1 MPLPVQQ
8 AKVKSVLSGDTVQL
22 VAINNP
28 KNERILS
35 LAFVSAPR
43 LRRDDEERGAV
54 ESRDFARKVL
64 VGKVVQFRVLYTLPT
79 GNQRDYGQVTLRDG
93 SQLPELSVAEGWC
106 KVRDDAGR
114 REEGDEAT
122 SLIAKLRV
130 LESRAKADGKGIWDS
145 SASFIK
151 TMYDLS
157 SPQEFVQEWK
167 SRPMD
172 AIVEKVLTGDRVIAR
187 LMHTSTQ
194 HVQTILL
201 IAGIRTPSTKRTNAA
216 DGQDTS
222 AEQYGD
228 EAFDF
233 VDERLMQR
241 RVSVT
246 LLGLSAQNQLV
257 GSIKHPNGDIALFVL
272 KAGLGR
278 CLDQHSTMLG
288 SGMAL
293 MRQAEKYAREHKEGQ
308 FKGTVTPKANGGNQT
323 DAVVS
328 RVFSADT
335 LFLRSHSGTEKR
347 INLTS
352 TRQPKPSDPKQAP
365 WGAEAKEFMRKR
377 LIGKHVKVAIDG
389 KRPATEGY
397 EEREMATIL
406 HGNSNVSLPL
416 VEAGLASV
424 IRHRMDDPDR
434 SPVYDDLLAAEA
446 AAQADQKGIWSPQ
459 PPEAKQYVDYSENLE
474 KAKRLFTLLSRQ
486 KRISGVVDFV
496 KGASRFALLIPRENA
511 KITLV
516 LSGIQAPRSARNPT
530 ETSEPFGKEAHE
542 LASKRLQQRD
552 VEIDVDDT
560 DKNGGFIG
568 KLYIKGENFAKALL
582 EEGFATVR
590 AYSAEKSG
598 NANELF
604 AAEQKAKDARKGL
617 WHDYDPSQEAA
628 DAAAGEEEAQRNE
641 AVNGDQSGGGTA
653 LASPS
658 KDYRDVVVTHVDDS
672 CRLKVQQVGRST
684 TDALSSLMKSLRQFY
699 LTPSNAQP
707 LANPS
712 GVPKVGE
719 YVAAKFSADGEWYR
733 GRVRRN
739 DRDAKT
745 AEIVYSDY
753 GNSESVPW
761 SELRQLSTQFG
772 VNALKTQAVEAA
784 LSFVQFPSGS
794 QEYMREAQQWLM
806 QRLVNDKQLV
816 ARVDHT
822 DARDGTL
829 WVSLFDPEEAT
840 SAGQDKQMDVETA
853 SVNAQAVEE
862 GLGMVGRKLSRWEKA
877 QAPAIEGLRLKE
889 EEAKKQRLGMW
900 EYGDLTED

>member
-1 MPLPVQQ
+1 M
-8 AKVKSVLSGDTVQL
+8 
-22 VAINNP
+22 
-28 KNERILS
+28 
-35 LAFVSAPR
+35 VSPTIA
-43 LRRDDEERGAV
+43 
-54 ESRDFARKVL
+54 S
-64 VGKVVQFRVLYTLPT
+64 TMLPT
-79 GNQRDYGQVTLRDG
+79 VTD
-93 SQLPELSVAEGWC
+93 PV
-106 KVRDDAGR
+106 
-114 REEGDEAT
+114 T
-122 SLIAKLRV
+122 
-130 LESRAKADGKGIWDS
+130 
-145 SASFIK
+145 
-151 TMYDLS
+151 
-157 SPQEFVQEWK
+157 
-167 SRPMD
+167 

-187 LMHTSTQ
+187 LMYAPTQ

-216 DGQDTS
+216 DGQDIA

-228 EAFDF
+228 EALDF

-246 LLGLSAQNQLV
+246 LLGLSGQNQLV
-257 GSIKHPNGDIALFVL
+257 GSIKHPNGDIALFLL

-293 MRQAEKYAREHKEGQ
+293 MRQAEKFAREQKEGQ
-308 FKGTVTPKANGGNQT
+308 FEGTVTPRTHAGSQT

-335 LFLRSHSGTEKR
+335 LFVRSHSGSEKR

-352 TRQPKPSDPKQAP
+352 TRQPKPSDSKQAP
-365 WGAEAKEFMRKR
+365 WGMEAKEFMRRR
-377 LIGKHVKVAIDG
+377 LIGKHVKVVIDG

-406 HGNSNVSLPL
+406 HGNTNVSLPL

-434 SPVYDDLLAAEA
+434 SSIYDDLLAAEA
-446 AAQADQKGIWSPQ
+446 AAQADQKGIWSPKS
-459 PPEAKQYVDYSENLE
+459 PEAKQYVDYSESLD

-486 KRISGVVDFV
+486 KRIPGVVDFV
-496 KGASRFALLIPRENA
+496 KGASRFALLVPRENA

-516 LSGIQAPRSARNPT
+516 LSGIQAPRSARNAS

-552 VEIDVDDT
+552 VEFDVDDT

-568 KLYIKGENFAKALL
+568 KLYIKGENFARTLL
-582 EEGFATVR
+582 EEGLATVR

-604 AAEQKAKDARKGL
+604 AAEQKAKDSRKAL
-617 WHDYDPSQEAA
+617 WHEYDPSQETA
-628 DAAAGEEEAQRNE
+628 DAAAGEDEAQAKE
-641 AVNGDQSGGGTA
+641 GVNGDQSSSGTA
-653 LASPS
+653 VAPPS
-658 KDYRDVVVTHVDDS
+658 KDYRDVVVTHVDES
-672 CRLKVQQVGRST
+672 CRLQIQQVGRST

-699 LTPSNAQP
+699 LTPSNAEP
-707 LANPS
+707 LANPN
-712 GVPKVGE
+712 GAPKVGE
-719 YVAAKFSADGEWYR
+719 YVAAKFSEDDEWYR

-745 AEIVYSDY
+745 AEIVYVDY
-753 GNSESVPW
+753 GNSESVAW
-761 SELRQLSTQFG
+761 SELRQLSSQFSAS
-772 VNALKTQAVEAA
+772 ALKTQAVEAA

-806 QRLVNDKQLV
+806 QRLINDKQLV

-829 WVSLFDPEEAT
+829 WVSLFDPEEAA
-840 SAGQDKQMDVETA
+840 SAGQGKQMDVETA
-853 SVNAQAVEE
+853 SVNAQTVEE
-862 GLGMVGRKLSRWEKA
+862 GLGMVGRKLSRWERS
-877 QAPAIEGLRLKE
+877 QAPALAGLRRKE
-889 EEAKKQRLGMW
+889 EEAKKERLGMW